1 MWAPD
6 VYEGSPTIVTA
17 YFAIVP
23 KIATLGLLYELLF
36 GPFSSLFSK
45 LQPFLLFSALLS
57 IVIGSLGAINQT
69 KLKRLIAYSAI
80 AHMGFM
86 LLGLSTGALNG
97 LLATFVYIVIYM
109 VTSFNTFAFLLS
121 LNSPQFISQLT
132 GLSRFNPLLA
142 LTFALSLFSMAG
154 IPPLAGFF
162 SKYLVL
168 LAAINNNQYF
178 VALRAIIFSVIG
190 SFYYLRLIK

>member
-36 GPFSSLFSK
+36 GPFSSLFSQ

-57 IVIGSLGAINQT
+57 IIVGSLGAINQT
-69 KLKRLIAYSAI
+69 KLKRLVAYSAI

-109 VTSFNTFAFLLS
+109 ITSFNTFAFLLS

-132 GLSRFNPLLA
+132 GLSRFNPILA
-142 LTFALSLFSMAG
+142 FTFALSLFSMAG

-178 VALRAIIFSVIG
+178 VALIAIIFSVIG

>member
-1 MWAPD
+1 
-6 VYEGSPTIVTA
+6 
-17 YFAIVP
+17 
-23 KIATLGLLYELLF
+23 
-36 GPFSSLFSK
+36 
-45 LQPFLLFSALLS
+45 
-57 IVIGSLGAINQT
+57 
-69 KLKRLIAYSAI
+69 
-80 AHMGFM
+80 MGFM

-109 VTSFNTFAFLLS
+109 ITSFNTFAFLLS

-132 GLSRFNPLLA
+132 GLSRFNPILA
-142 LTFALSLFSMAG
+142 FTFALSLFSMAG

-178 VALRAIIFSVIG
+178 VALLAIIFSVIG